1 MNVYINNKQY
11 SFDSELSIA
20 DAIKQIDGIPA
31 SGIAIALN
39 NDVLPASQ
47 WATTTLT
54 DGDRLTIIKAFY
66 GG

>member
-11 SFDSELSIA
+11 SFDTEMSIA
-20 DAIKQIDGIPA
+20 DAIKQIDGIPT